1 MSATKRVLKS
11 LFTDRD
17 NESQDMTKWLAAIA
31 FLVAMGLTVFQVIVR
46 NKEFDIILY
55 STGVAGLMG
64 ILAAALRWKDPVT
77 PIAPIITVN
86 NPSNTPAL
94 ADVTTTTV
102 TSSSDS
108 ASVTKT

>member
-17 NESQDMTKWLAAIA
+17 NESQDMTKWLAAIS
-31 FLVAMGLTVFQVIVR
+31 FLVAMGLTVFQVVIR

-77 PIAPIITVN
+77 PIAPIVTVN
-86 NPSNTPAL
+86 TPIL
-94 ADVTTTTV
+94 SDTTTTTV
-102 TSSSDS
+102 TSSSDTV
-108 ASVTKT
+108 SVTKA